1 MFSPQIS
8 HFWTE
13 NTFFL
18 ILFSRREG
26 VGNTNLSIFPVPLIQ
41 LSPIFVHM
49 VLVSHPT
56 YPAKNFLIESPL
68 VYFLVCVLI
77 KITILVEIS
86 SWAGQRELPIRLNL
100 TQGSCS
106 LFVTGVYKVHVEIEE
121 ARVGPNIKF
130 Y

>member
-1 MFSPQIS
+1 M
-8 HFWTE
+8 
-13 NTFFL
+13 
-18 ILFSRREG
+18 

-86 SWAGQRELPIRLNL
+86 SWPGRRELPIALVSAL
-100 TQGSCS
+100 SFAA
-106 LFVTGVYKVHVEIEE
+106 L
-121 ARVGPNIKF
+121 
-130 Y
+130 